1 VGLIRVKAIFYNAID
16 YAKWRALPPTW
27 VHNPA
32 SELRQ
37 IIKQYDDH
45 LKKVE
50 SLEAKLNALA
60 TLTDEAAPHHAL
72 ASYGD
77 VSRMITPKEI
87 YKPEETRELVRTD
100 SRGDL
105 YGTRLR

>member
-1 VGLIRVKAIFYNAID
+1 MVGLIRVKAIFYNAID
-16 YAKWRALPPTW
+16 YAKWRARYRQHG

-72 ASYGD
+72 ASYG
-77 VSRMITPKEI
+77 V
-87 YKPEETRELVRTD
+87 
-100 SRGDL
+100 
-105 YGTRLR
+105 